1 MLINTSHLKINNY
14 LVAFLLILLLSS
26 CSSLSSLKF
35 WESEDIDPDEPKAL
49 NPIKNSEDLN
59 VDWTKSF
66 SGNNLL
72 GNFTPAFSSKSIFFA
87 DEDGNIKSI
96 DPTSGSLQWEKK
108 VNKLS
113 SGVSAGFGIIV
124 VSDVQENVIT
134 LSQDSG
140 SILWTVNVKGE
151 VLAPAAIDAKFI
163 IVKTGSG
170 ELLTL
175 DKSSGEIIWSYRS
188 KLPSLTIRGSSSPVI
203 DGDNVYA
210 TFDNGRLGVFELDS
224 GFILWDGAIS
234 YVSGSSELE
243 NLIDSDSNPV
253 VEAGIVYTTN
263 YQGNLSLFDIAQKR
277 AIWQSEASS
286 FYSPLLIKGLMVL
299 VESKSNLRSF
309 FTKTLEESWVSDE
322 YLNRQLS
329 NPISFSG
336 NIIVG
341 DYEGYI
347 HIIDPLNG
355 RTIGRKKIS
364 KKPIKKIISRSKNF
378 YAVDESFNLYSLSI

>member
-1 MLINTSHLKINNY
+1 MHIFNLKTNNY
-14 LVAFLLILLLSS
+14 LVAFLLIFILSS

-35 WESEDIDPDEPKAL
+35 WESEDIDPDEPKTL
-49 NPIKNSEDLN
+49 NPITNSVDVN
-59 VDWTKSF
+59 VDWKKSF

-72 GNFTPAFSSKSIFFA
+72 GNFVPAFSAKSIFFA
-87 DEDGNIKSI
+87 DADGNIKSI
-96 DPTSGSLQWEKK
+96 DPSSGNPQWEQK
-108 VNKLS
+108 VDELS
-113 SGVSAGFGIIV
+113 SGVAAGFGIIV
-124 VSDVQENVIT
+124 VSDIKGNVIT
-134 LSQDSG
+134 LNQDSG

-151 VLAPAAIDAKFI
+151 VLAPPAIDAKFI

-170 ELLTL
+170 ELLAL
-175 DKSSGEIIWSYRS
+175 DKSSGEIMWSYRS
-188 KLPSLTIRGSSSPVI
+188 KLPALTIRGSSSPVI
-203 DGDNVYA
+203 DGNNVYA

-234 YVSGSSELE
+234 YFRGSSELE
-243 NLIDSDSNPV
+243 NLIDSDSSPV

-263 YQGNLSLFDIAQKR
+263 YQGNLTLFDVAQKR

-286 FYSPLLIKGLMVL
+286 FYSPLLIKGLMIL

-309 FTKTLEESWVSDE
+309 FTKTLEESWASDE

-336 NIIVG
+336 YTLVG

-347 HIIDPLNG
+347 HIIDPING
-355 RTIGRKKIS
+355 KTVGRKKIS
-364 KKPIKKIISRSKNF
+364 KEPIKKIISRSKNF

>member
-1 MLINTSHLKINNY
+1 MHIFNLKTNNY
-14 LVAFLLILLLSS
+14 LVAFLLIFILSS

-35 WESEDIDPDEPKAL
+35 WESEDIDPDEPKTL
-49 NPIKNSEDLN
+49 NPITNSVDVN
-59 VDWTKSF
+59 VDWKKSF

-72 GNFTPAFSSKSIFFA
+72 GNFVPAFSAKSIFFA
-87 DEDGNIKSI
+87 DADGNIKSI
-96 DPTSGSLQWEKK
+96 DPSSGNPQWEQK
-108 VNKLS
+108 VDELS
-113 SGVSAGFGIIV
+113 SGVAAGFGIIV
-124 VSDVQENVIT
+124 VSDIKGNIIT
-134 LSQDSG
+134 LNQDSG

-151 VLAPAAIDAKFI
+151 VLAPPAIDAKFI

-170 ELLTL
+170 ELLAL
-175 DKSSGEIIWSYRS
+175 DKSSGEIMWSYRS
-188 KLPSLTIRGSSSPVI
+188 KLPALTIRGSSSPVI
-203 DGDNVYA
+203 DGNNVYA

-234 YVSGSSELE
+234 YFRGSSELE
-243 NLIDSDSNPV
+243 NLIDSDSSPV

-263 YQGNLSLFDIAQKR
+263 YQGNLTLFDVAQKR

-286 FYSPLLIKGLMVL
+286 FYSPLLIKGLMIL

-309 FTKTLEESWVSDE
+309 FTKTLEESWASDE

-336 NIIVG
+336 YTLVG

-355 RTIGRKKIS
+355 KTVGRKKIS
-364 KKPIKKIISRSKNF
+364 KEPIKKIISRSKNF